1 MSQNYETSQNE
12 IVKVEQISSTDKKN
26 STVKRKNKLN
36 PMYSVLTKAR
46 KDFGHQ
52 KQKDTSLKIECIQD
66 VILRYYDD
74 KQRFWADF
82 NKQARKLVVISTFCE
97 DCKKLKLDPQSVAEH
112 VVFRGKKDF
121 EIVRD
126 EKVITKAINDY
137 IPLVNLKYICS
148 IKDAEGNIVG
158 FAVLVPSIAKALKKC
173 NGRM

>member
-1 MSQNYETSQNE
+1 MTQNPENPQNE
-12 IVKVEQISSTDKKN
+12 NVKVEQISSSDKKN
-26 STVKRKNKLN
+26 STTNKKNSTAKRRNKLN

-46 KDFGHQ
+46 KDFGYQ

-97 DCKKLKLDPQSVAEH
+97 DCRKLNLDPQSVAEH

-126 EKVITKAINDY
+126 EGISYLGDDVVMYHDRIFHDHFKLYSGTPQLNSHNK
-137 IPLVNLKYICS
+137 
-148 IKDAEGNIVG
+148 
-158 FAVLVPSIAKALKKC
+158 
-173 NGRM
+173 